1 MLLKFLRVNWC
12 LSSKKGKKTNEN
24 ISDITEGNN
33 RLISINLKKK
43 AKKFLYSVD
52 VTTLLLLHKNK
63 KKDT

>member
-1 MLLKFLRVNWC
+1 MLIIKER
-12 LSSKKGKKTNEN
+12 KKTNEN